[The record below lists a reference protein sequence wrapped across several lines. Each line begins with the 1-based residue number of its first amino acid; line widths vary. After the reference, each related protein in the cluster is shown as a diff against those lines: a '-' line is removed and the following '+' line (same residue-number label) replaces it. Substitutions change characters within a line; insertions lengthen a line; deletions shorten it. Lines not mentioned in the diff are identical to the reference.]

1 MVRISPDGIVEG
13 THPRVFE
20 EDRGSTAGGQVP
32 QTHRGRDDKLAE
44 YGARATVRIPSDPRP
59 RRARPSLSGA
69 LRGVIGAGLFLVAV
83 PVLLWAA
90 GGNPLR
96 RLPAWSQIPD
106 WFARSSGRFTPDF
119 LIGAALWAIWL
130 LWGVFTLLLL
140 AEILAAVTR
149 WRIPI
154 LRLPAPL
161 HRLVFGLAGTAA
173 LAVTPAGSLDA
184 AAHADRPSTPVA
196 ATERADVPR
205 QAAARGP
212 AIIHVADQRYLY
224 TVERHD
230 TLSKVAKEWL
240 GDAGRWPE
248 VCGLNK
254 HRHFP
259 VGGVLRDCDLIYP
272 GWELR
277 LPADARP
284 PQAATPATPPTPRPG
299 RPATPPA
306 LPSAAP
312 DLPDPAVP
320 PPSPERPT
328 AIPTKTRPAAP
339 TESVSSPPSSSV
351 VSNPAAPPPITHSPT
366 AATDDRGVD
375 LSDSGWL
382 PWSLAAAISAA
393 AAMLWL
399 QRRRRYTGEP
409 DDDPPTE
416 LPPTVL
422 QARRAVAAR
431 NPEPP
436 NASNDDG
443 PPLALVPDLGALP
456 TGGCGVVGDGAHAAA
471 RAALVAV
478 LASGGPHHPDAR
490 GEVVIDAA
498 TMTALL
504 GPDAVTLNPWPRLH
518 LTDNINDALTVIE
531 SRLLHRSRILDEH
544 ALTDLDELRRTVPD
558 EGALPPVMLITET
571 PPASARMRA
580 KVALA
585 LGEGLHV
592 SALLL
597 GEWAHGATVEVT
609 PDGHTTLLSGQSAEP
624 VPPRLPVL
632 EPSAAIQILTTLRE
646 AQTGEPPALTSPAAP
661 VTIVALHASRTEI
674 RPTATDPATPTAVKP
689 TDGTVSGRAR
699 LRVLGHPRIEGI
711 TAEGRPLRAKA
722 LELAVYLA
730 VHPDGAA
737 TRDIGEYLEP
747 DARISQADQ
756 RVHTNASNL
765 RHVLGRAGTAET
777 KNAYVIKSNGR
788 YLLDPATVDVDVW
801 TLRDLMRSATIATEP
816 RRRELLTTAC
826 DLYTAP
832 LADGQDYEWLQPH
845 RETVRRWGTEAHLLL
860 ADDLLDTNPQA
871 ASDLL
876 AKAIGLDHYNEALY
890 TKAMH
895 ARHALGD
902 TDGIRTLLRA
912 LTKALADLDA
922 EPHDDTITLAT
933 QLRNSLDEN

>member
-1 MVRISPDGIVEG
+1 M
-13 THPRVFE
+13 
-20 EDRGSTAGGQVP
+20 P
-32 QTHRGRDDKLAE
+32 QTRRGRDDKLAE
-44 YGARATVRIPSDPRP
+44 YGARATVRIPSDSP
-59 RRARPSLSGA
+59 RRARPSLGGA
-69 LRGVIGAGLFLVAV
+69 VRGVIGAGFFLVAV
-83 PVLLWAA
+83 PVLLWTA
-90 GGNPLR
+90 GGDPLR

-119 LIGAALWAIWL
+119 LIGAALWAMWL
-130 LWGVFTLLLL
+130 LWGVFALLLL

-149 WRIPI
+149 WRIPL

-173 LAVTPAGSLDA
+173 LAVTSASSLDTA
-184 AAHADRPSTPVA
+184 PHSDRPSTPAA

-248 VCGLNK
+248 VCRLNK

-277 LPADARP
+277 LPTDARP
-284 PQAATPATPPTPRPG
+284 PRAATPATPPTPRSG

-306 LPSAAP
+306 SPSTAP
-312 DLPDPAVP
+312 DPPDPAVP
-320 PPSPERPT
+320 PPAPPLSAGTPT
-328 AIPTKTRPAAP
+328 TTPSAAP
-339 TESVSSPPSSSV
+339 SGSVSSPAPSSG
-351 VSNPAAPPPITHSPT
+351 VSNPATSPPAMNSPT
-366 AATDDRGVD
+366 AATDDQGVD

-382 PWSLAAAISAA
+382 PWSLAAAITAA
-393 AAMLWL
+393 AAMVWL
-399 QRRRRYTGEP
+399 QRRRRFTAEP

-416 LPPTVL
+416 LPPTVV
-422 QARRAVAAR
+422 QVRRAVAAHD
-431 NPEPP
+431 PEPSD
-436 NASNDDG
+436 ASSDDG
-443 PPLALVPDLGALP
+443 QPLALVPDLGLLP
-456 TGGCGVVGDGAHAAA
+456 GGGTGIVGDGARAAA

-478 LASGGPHHPDAR
+478 LASGDPHHPDAR

-498 TMTALL
+498 TLATLL

-518 LTDNINDALTVIE
+518 VTDSINDALTVIE
-531 SRLLHRSRILDEH
+531 SQLLHRSRILDEH
-544 ALTDLDELRRTVPD
+544 ALTDLDELRRTAPD
-558 EGALPPVMLITET
+558 EEALPPVVLVTGT
-571 PPASARMRA
+571 PPASAGMRA

-597 GEWAHGATVEVT
+597 GEWAHGPTVEVT
-609 PDGHTTLLSGQSAEP
+609 PDGHATLISGQSADP

-632 EPSAAIQILTTLRE
+632 ESVAALQILTTLRE
-646 AQTGEPPALTSPAAP
+646 AQTGEPPASTSPAAP
-661 VTIVALHASRTEI
+661 VTIVPLHAGRTETMA
-674 RPTATDPATPTAVKP
+674 TATDPATPTVVKP
-689 TDGTVSGRAR
+689 TAEGLSGRAR
-699 LRVLGHPRIEGI
+699 LRVLGAPRIEGI

-730 VHPDGAA
+730 VHPDGAS

-765 RHVLGRAGTAET
+765 RHVLSRAGTAAT
-777 KNAYVIKSNGR
+777 KNAYVIKSAGR

-801 TLRDLMRSATIATEP
+801 TLRDLMRSATIATGP
-816 RRRELLTTAC
+816 RRRELLTAAC

-860 ADDLLDTNPQA
+860 ADDLLHRNPQA

-876 AKAIGLDHYNEALY
+876 AKAIRLDRYNEALY
-890 TKAMH
+890 AKAMH

-902 TDGIRTLLRA
+902 ADGIRTLLRA

-922 EPHDDTITLAT
+922 EPHDDTIALAT
-933 QLRNSLDEN
+933 QLRNSPDEN

>member
-1 MVRISPDGIVEG
+1 M
-13 THPRVFE
+13 
-20 EDRGSTAGGQVP
+20 P
-32 QTHRGRDDKLAE
+32 QTRRGKGDRLAE
-44 YGARATVRIPSDPRP
+44 YGARATVRFPHESLP
-59 RRARPSLSGA
+59 RRARPSLGGA
-69 LRGVIGAGLFLVAV
+69 VRGVIGAGLFLVTV
-83 PVLLWAA
+83 PALLWAA
-90 GGNPLR
+90 GGNPLH
-96 RLPAWSQIPD
+96 RLPAWSQIPE
-106 WFARSSGRFTPDF
+106 WFERSSGRFTPDF
-119 LIGAALWAIWL
+119 LIGAAFWAMWL

-173 LAVTPAGSLDA
+173 LAVAPANSLDA
-184 AAHADRPSTPVA
+184 AAHPDRPSTPVA

-224 TVERHD
+224 MVERHD

-248 VCGLNK
+248 VCRLNK

-284 PQAATPATPPTPRPG
+284 PQAATPATPPTPRSG

-306 LPSAAP
+306 SPSAAP
-312 DLPDPAVP
+312 DPSDPAVP
-320 PPSPERPT
+320 PPAPQP
-328 AIPTKTRPAAP
+328 PAATP
-339 TESVSSPPSSSV
+339 TTTRSAAPSKSVSPPAPSGV
-351 VSNPAAPPPITHSPT
+351 ANPATPPPVTNSPT
-366 AATDDRGVD
+366 PATNDQAVH

-393 AAMLWL
+393 AAMVWL

-416 LPPTVL
+416 LPPTVV
-422 QARRAVAAR
+422 QVRRAVAAR

-436 NASNDDG
+436 NANSDDG
-443 PPLALVPDLGALP
+443 PTPDLTSLP
-456 TGGCGVVGDGAHAAA
+456 TGGTGIVGDGAHAAA

-498 TMTALL
+498 TMTTLL
-504 GPDAVTLNPWPRLH
+504 GPDAATLSAWPRLH
-518 LTDNINDALTVIE
+518 VTHNINDSLTVIE

-544 ALTDLDELRRTVPD
+544 ALTDLDELRRTAPD
-558 EGALPPVMLITET
+558 EEALPPVMLITET
-571 PPASARMRA
+571 PPARAHMRA

-592 SALLL
+592 SALML
-597 GEWAHGATVEVT
+597 GEWAHGPTVEVS
-609 PDGHTTLLSGQSAEP
+609 PEGHPKLISGQSAEP
-624 VPPRLPVL
+624 LPPRLPVL
-632 EPSAAIQILTTLRE
+632 EPATAVQILTTLRE
-646 AQTGEPPALTSPAAP
+646 AQTGEPPAVTSPAVP
-661 VTIVALHASRTEI
+661 VTIVPLHASRT
-674 RPTATDPATPTAVKP
+674 PTATDPPTPTAVKP
-689 TDGTVSGRAR
+689 TADTLSGRAR
-699 LRVLGHPRIEGI
+699 LRVLGTPRIEGI

-730 VHPDGAA
+730 VHPDGAG

-777 KNAYVIKSNGR
+777 KNAYVIKSAGR

-816 RRRELLTTAC
+816 RRRELLTAAC
-826 DLYTAP
+826 NLYTAP

-860 ADDLLDTNPQA
+860 ADDLLDTNPEA

-876 AKAIGLDHYNEALY
+876 DKAIGLDRYNEALY
-890 TKAMH
+890 IKAMH

-902 TDGIRTLLRA
+902 ADGIRTLLRA

-922 EPHDDTITLAT
+922 EPQEDTIALAT
-933 QLRNSLDEN
+933 QLRNSLDEI

>member
-1 MVRISPDGIVEG
+1 M
-13 THPRVFE
+13 
-20 EDRGSTAGGQVP
+20 
-32 QTHRGRDDKLAE
+32 
-44 YGARATVRIPSDPRP
+44 
-59 RRARPSLSGA
+59 
-69 LRGVIGAGLFLVAV
+69 
-83 PVLLWAA
+83 LLWAA

-130 LWGVFTLLLL
+130 LWGIFTLLLL

-154 LRLPAPL
+154 LRLPASL

-173 LAVTPAGSLDA
+173 LAVTPAGALDA
-184 AAHADRPSTPVA
+184 AVHTDRPSTPTT
-196 ATERADVPR
+196 ATEHVDVPR
-205 QAAARGP
+205 QAAARGS

-248 VCGLNK
+248 VCRLNK

-284 PQAATPATPPTPRPG
+284 PQAATPRPPTPRSG

-306 LPSAAP
+306 SPSAAP
-312 DLPDPAVP
+312 DPPDP
-320 PPSPERPT
+320 T
-328 AIPTKTRPAAP
+328 
-339 TESVSSPPSSSV
+339 
-351 VSNPAAPPPITHSPT
+351 APPPAPQQSAATPTTTRSAAPSGPASSPAPSSGVPNPATSPPATNSPT
-366 AATDDRGVD
+366 AATDDQGAD

-399 QRRRRYTGEP
+399 QRRRRYTAEP

-416 LPPTVL
+416 LPPTVV
-422 QARRAVAAR
+422 QVRRAVTAR
-431 NPEPP
+431 NPEPSD
-436 NASNDDG
+436 ASSDGG
-443 PPLALVPDLGALP
+443 PPLTLVPDLGLLP
-456 TGGCGVVGDGAHAAA
+456 GGGCGAVGDGAHAAA

-478 LASGGPHHPDAR
+478 LASGDPHQPDAR

-498 TMTALL
+498 TLTTLL
-504 GPDAVTLNPWPRLH
+504 GPDALTFSPWPRLQV
-518 LTDNINDALTVIE
+518 TDSINDALTLIE

-544 ALTDLDELRRTVPD
+544 SLTDLDELRRKAPD
-558 EGALPPVMLITET
+558 EEALPPVVLITEA
-571 PPASARMRA
+571 PPASAHLRT
-580 KVALA
+580 KVSLA

-597 GEWAHGATVEVT
+597 GEWVHGATVEVS
-609 PDGHTTLLSGQSAEP
+609 PDGHTSLIAGQSAEP

-632 EPSAAIQILTTLRE
+632 EPAAAIQILTTLRE
-646 AQTGEPPALTSPAAP
+646 AQTGEPPAITSPAVP
-661 VTIVALHASRTEI
+661 VTIVPLHASR
-674 RPTATDPATPTAVKP
+674 TATDPATPTVVNHTAD
-689 TDGTVSGRAR
+689 TRSGRAR
-699 LRVLGHPRIEGI
+699 LRVLGTPRIEGI

-730 VHPDGAA
+730 VHPDGAG

-777 KNAYVIKSNGR
+777 KNAYVIKSAGR

-816 RRRELLTTAC
+816 RRRELLSNAC

-832 LADGQDYEWLQPH
+832 LADGKDYEWLQPH

-860 ADDLLDTNPQA
+860 ADDLLDTNSQA

-876 AKAIGLDHYNEALY
+876 AKAIGLDRYNEALY
-890 TKAMH
+890 VKAML

-902 TDGIRTLLRA
+902 AGGIRTLLRA

-922 EPHDDTITLAT
+922 ELREDTIALAT
-933 QLRNSLDEN
+933 QLLNSLDEN

>member
-1 MVRISPDGIVEG
+1 MLLW
-13 THPRVFE
+13 
-20 EDRGSTAGGQVP
+20 TAGG
-32 QTHRGRDDKLAE
+32 D
-44 YGARATVRIPSDPRP
+44 
-59 RRARPSLSGA
+59 
-69 LRGVIGAGLFLVAV
+69 
-83 PVLLWAA
+83 
-90 GGNPLR
+90 PLR

-119 LIGAALWAIWL
+119 LIGAALWAMWL
-130 LWGVFTLLLL
+130 LWGVFALLLL

-149 WRIPI
+149 WRIPL

-173 LAVTPAGSLDA
+173 LAVTPAGSLHA
-184 AAHADRPSTPVA
+184 AALPDRPSTS
-196 ATERADVPR
+196 ATERAEVPR

-248 VCGLNK
+248 VCRLNK

-277 LPADARP
+277 LPTDARP
-284 PQAATPATPPTPRPG
+284 PHAATPATPPNPRSD
-299 RPATPPA
+299 RPATPPSS
-306 LPSAAP
+306 PSAAP
-312 DLPDPAVP
+312 IPPDPAVP
-320 PPSPERPT
+320 PPAPSPSAGTPT
-328 AIPTKTRPAAP
+328 TTPSAAP
-339 TESVSSPPSSSV
+339 SGSVSSPAPSSG
-351 VSNPAAPPPITHSPT
+351 VSNPATSPPATNSPT
-366 AATDDRGVD
+366 ATEDQGVD
-375 LSDSGWL
+375 LSDSDWL

-399 QRRRRYTGEP
+399 QRRRRYNGEP
-409 DDDPPTE
+409 DDDRPTE
-416 LPPTVL
+416 LPPTVV
-422 QARRAVAAR
+422 QVRRAVAAHD
-431 NPEPP
+431 PEP
-436 NASNDDG
+436 SDTSSDDS
-443 PPLALVPDLGALP
+443 PPPALVPDLGLLP
-456 TGGCGVVGDGAHAAA
+456 GGGTGIVGDGARAAA

-498 TMTALL
+498 TLATLL

-518 LTDNINDALTVIE
+518 VTDSVNDALTVIE

-544 ALTDLDELRRTVPD
+544 ALTDLDELRRTAPD
-558 EGALPPVMLITET
+558 EEALPPVVLVTGT
-571 PPASARMRA
+571 PSASAGMRA

-597 GEWAHGATVEVT
+597 GEWAHGPTVEVT
-609 PDGHTTLLSGQSAEP
+609 PDGHTTLISGQHAEP

-632 EPSAAIQILTTLRE
+632 EPAAALQILTTLRE
-646 AQTGEPPALTSPAAP
+646 AQTGEPPASTSPALP
-661 VTIVALHASRTEI
+661 VTIVPLHASRTETMA
-674 RPTATDPATPTAVKP
+674 PATDPATPTVVKP
-689 TDGTVSGRAR
+689 AADALSGRAR
-699 LRVLGHPRIEGI
+699 LRVLGTPRIEGI

-730 VHPDGAA
+730 VHPDGAS

-765 RHVLGRAGTAET
+765 RHVLGRAGTAAT
-777 KNAYVIKSNGR
+777 KNAYVIKSAGR

-801 TLRDLMRSATIATEP
+801 TLRDLMRSATIATGP
-816 RRRELLTTAC
+816 RRRELLTAAC

-860 ADDLLDTNPQA
+860 ADDLLHRNPQA

-876 AKAIGLDHYNEALY
+876 AKAIRLDRYNEALY
-890 TKAMH
+890 AKAMH

-902 TDGIRTLLRA
+902 ADGIRTLLRA

-922 EPHDDTITLAT
+922 EPHDDTIALAT
-933 QLRNSLDEN
+933 QLRNSPDEN